1 MNFAPGVWWYV
12 VPLLLL
18 VLPAFVVSPTVSLLF
33 VLAAAFTLFFF
44 RDPERTPPFTG
55 IVSPADGKISEI
67 RTEGDRIR
75 ICIFMNVHDVHVVR
89 APDDGVVQSVEH
101 EPGGYRPAFSKES
114 ERNEKVRIGFEDSE
128 VTLIAGAFARRIT
141 PYVEAGD
148 EVERADRI
156 GHIAFGSRVD
166 VLLAPEIHYP
176 DLRVERGETVTAGE
190 TKIASKPGANDEWEW
205 PAAEDTDGAGIAE
218 NGESAEPAD

>member
-1 MNFAPGVWWYV
+1 MNFASGVWWYV
-12 VPLLLL
+12 VPPLLLAF
-18 VLPAFVVSPTVSLLF
+18 PAFIVSPALGGLF
-33 VLAAAFTLFFF
+33 VVAAAGTLFFF

-67 RTEGDRIR
+67 RTEGDQLR

-89 APDDGVVQSVEH
+89 APDDGAVERVEH
-101 EPGGYRPAFSKES
+101 ESGGYRPAFSKES
-114 ERNEKVRIGFEDSE
+114 DRNEKVHIGFPDSE

-148 EVERADRI
+148 DLERAERL

-166 VLLAPEIHYP
+166 VLLPPAVGYP
-176 DLRVERGETVTAGE
+176 DLRVERGEKVTAGE
-190 TKIASKPGANDEWEW
+190 TAIAGESGANGDWEW
-205 PAAEDTDGAGIAE
+205 TD
-218 NGESAEPAD
+218 

>member
-1 MNFAPGVWWYV
+1 MKFASGVWWYV

-18 VLPAFVVSPTVSLLF
+18 VFPAFVVSPTVSLLF
-33 VLAAAFTLFFF
+33 VLAAGFTLFFF

-67 RTEGDRIR
+67 RTEGDQLR

-89 APDDGVVQSVEH
+89 APDDGVVEYVEH
-101 EPGGYRPAFSKES
+101 ESGGYRPAFSKES
-114 ERNEKVRIGFEDSE
+114 DRNEKVRIGFEESE

-141 PYVEAGD
+141 PYVEEGD
-148 EVERADRI
+148 EVDRADRL

-166 VLLAPEIHYP
+166 VLLPPEIHYP
-176 DLRVERGETVTAGE
+176 DLRVERGEKVTAGE
-190 TKIASKPGANDEWEW
+190 TKIASPPGANDEWEW
-205 PAAEDTDGAGIAE
+205 PAAE
-218 NGESAEPAD
+218 SAETTDETDSENAEFAD